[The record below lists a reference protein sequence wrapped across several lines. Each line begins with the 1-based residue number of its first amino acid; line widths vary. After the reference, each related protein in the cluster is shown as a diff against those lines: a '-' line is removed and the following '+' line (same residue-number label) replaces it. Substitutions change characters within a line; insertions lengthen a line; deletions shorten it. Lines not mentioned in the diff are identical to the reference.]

1 MARQVGS
8 KLGLVVDLIPHH
20 GVRLAC
26 GVGRPDGE
34 DESPLPGGDEQPQ
47 HLEGGARGGAN
58 GGEASKGH
66 RQHGPRLESLPAHP
80 EVTLQ
85 DSPRPPG
92 VLTSFPRLTPTL
104 SSPSKTPFHVISL
117 FL

>member
-26 GVGRPDGE
+26 GVGRPDRE

-58 GGEASKGH
+58 GGEASKPH
-66 RQHGPRLESLPAHP
+66 RQQSPSPRTLRLPCRIPHGHPVCSLP
-80 EVTLQ
+80 
-85 DSPRPPG
+85 
-92 VLTSFPRLTPTL
+92 
-104 SSPSKTPFHVISL
+104 SL
-117 FL
+117 D